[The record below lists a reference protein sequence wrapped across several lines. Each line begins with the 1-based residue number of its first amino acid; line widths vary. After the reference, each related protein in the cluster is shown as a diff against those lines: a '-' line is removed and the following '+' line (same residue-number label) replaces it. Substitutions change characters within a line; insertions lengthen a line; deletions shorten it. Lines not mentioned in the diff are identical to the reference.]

1 MINKEIKIKMKKN
14 YIAGVAKLL
23 DVEEGEVFQV
33 NGGSLEKCFFK
44 FTDGFLYISDNGKDD
59 SWCVANDSILIRLLY
74 GYLSIRKPLWK
85 PTPGEKYYTPTIDCT
100 DLSLLYTSV
109 FWADDRIDKEFYK
122 RGLVFKT
129 KEEAIAM
136 SRRMLAIA
144 ITEEREN
151 D

>member
-1 MINKEIKIKMKKN
+1 MKMKKS

-23 DVEEGEVFQV
+23 GVEEGEVFQV
-33 NGGSLEKCFFK
+33 NDDGTLEKCFFK

-74 GYLSIRKPLWK
+74 GYLSIHKPLWK
-85 PTPGEKYYTPTIDCT
+85 PTLGEKYYTPTIDCK
-100 DLSLLYTSV
+100 DLPFLYTSV

>member
-1 MINKEIKIKMKKN
+1 MKMKKN

-23 DVEEGEVFQV
+23 GVEEGEVFQV
-33 NGGSLEKCFFK
+33 NDDGTLEKCFFK

-85 PTPGEKYYTPTIDCT
+85 PTLGEKYYTPTIDCK
-100 DLSLLYTSV
+100 DLPFLYTSV

-129 KEEAIAM
+129 KEEAVAM
-136 SRRMLAIA
+136 AETLLAVVK
-144 ITEEREN
+144 EERKN
-151 D
+151 GTNN